1 MDLAYDHIV
10 EQSLPKE
17 DSGSNNNGQSSDRK
31 PESTL
36 NEDLQEAYRAFSSSS
51 WGSWLGGTVEKVVK
65 QGESVYREASQ
76 EVTSLGADA
85 SRGFATL
92 RARALSLRQ
101 APAPITTEQT
111 EQGGDKDKDAE
122 TTPTASRAPGSS
134 SDNTSAKDPETVIS
148 RLRSEAAIRL
158 KDLQRA
164 EDAADEAL
172 LKFGSNIRDF
182 FRDAITV
189 RPEASG
195 AEGSG
200 SRFESKDDSGK
211 RVIHS
216 SRYDAQLHVLH
227 TTEKSFTEDPATT
240 EFTAWAKDF
249 DANAKTDNISADL
262 AKYPELRANMEK
274 LVPDRVP
281 YADFWKRYY
290 FLRHSIETAD
300 ARRRDLL
307 KAASTEEEIGWGDEE
322 SDEDKP
328 SPSKPSPSKASAS
341 GPSPSKPSPTGPT
354 DKIQQPSPTEE
365 SDEESEEDS
374 DEDSEEESE
383 DEAPPSKPTGKI
395 PRPGSAE
402 SSKTIHPP
410 TDKSTH
416 LKPSEPRKSNDEK
429 SQADSDTSYDVVGA
443 ASGNPSQAPNS
454 PKDSRKVEDS
464 DDDSDD
470 SDDEEWE

>member
-10 EQSLPKE
+10 EQSLPK
-17 DSGSNNNGQSSDRK
+17 DDDGQPSGGQSPRRK

-92 RARALSLRQ
+92 RARALSLRTVQ
-101 APAPITTEQT
+101 PPRPTQPA
-111 EQGGDKDKDAE
+111 EQGDDQEKDKDAE
-122 TTPTASRAPGSS
+122 TTPTASRAPGSP
-134 SDNTSAKDPETVIS
+134 SDDASARESETVIS
-148 RLRSEAAIRL
+148 RLRIEAANRL
-158 KDLQRA
+158 KDIQRA

-172 LKFGSNIRDF
+172 LKFGANIRDF
-182 FRDAITV
+182 FRDAIIV
-189 RPEASG
+189 KPAASD
-195 AEGSG
+195 AEGG
-200 SRFESKDDSGK
+200 GNRFESKDDSGK

-227 TTEKSFTEDPATT
+227 TTEKSFTEDPATA
-240 EFTAWAKDF
+240 EFSTWAADF
-249 DANAKTDNISADL
+249 DADAKTDGISADL

-274 LVPDRVP
+274 LVPARVP

-290 FLRHSIETAD
+290 FLRHSIETAE

-307 KAASTEEEIGWGDEE
+307 KAASADEEIGWGDEE
-322 SDEDKP
+322 S
-328 SPSKPSPSKASAS
+328 
-341 GPSPSKPSPTGPT
+341 
-354 DKIQQPSPTEE
+354 
-365 SDEESEEDS
+365 
-374 DEDSEEESE
+374 EEESE
-383 DEAPPSKPTGKI
+383 PLPVEQADKANPPSKPVEQI
-395 PRPGSAE
+395 QRPGSTE
-402 SSKTIHPP
+402 SSTTIHPP
-410 TDKSTH
+410 INKPTH

-443 ASGNPSQAPNS
+443 ASGNPSQAPSS
-454 PKDSRKVEDS
+454 PKDAQKVEDS
-464 DDDSDD
+464 DEEE
-470 SDDEEWE
+470 DEEG

>member
-1 MDLAYDHIV
+1 MH
-10 EQSLPKE
+10 
-17 DSGSNNNGQSSDRK
+17 
-31 PESTL
+31 
-36 NEDLQEAYRAFSSSS
+36 
-51 WGSWLGGTVEKVVK
+51 

-92 RARALSLRQ
+92 RARALSLR
-101 APAPITTEQT
+101 AVPPTIDTTNPAPQ
-111 EQGGDKDKDAE
+111 QQDGDKDKDPE
-122 TTPTASRAPGSS
+122 TTPTTSRAPGPSFPP
-134 SDNTSAKDPETVIS
+134 KDSETVIS
-148 RLRSEAAIRL
+148 RLRSEAASRL
-158 KDLQRA
+158 KDIQRA

-182 FRDAITV
+182 FRDAVTV
-189 RPEASG
+189 KPSASD
-195 AEGSG
+195 AEGGG

-227 TTEKSFTEDPATT
+227 TTEKSFTEDPATD
-240 EFTAWAKDF
+240 EFAAWAKGF
-249 DANAKTDNISADL
+249 DADAKTDSVSADL

-307 KAASTEEEIGWGDEE
+307 KAASAEEEIGWGDEE
-322 SDEDKP
+322 SDEEPDK
-328 SPSKPSPSKASAS
+328 AR
-341 GPSPSKPSPTGPT
+341 
-354 DKIQQPSPTEE
+354 EE
-365 SDEESEEDS
+365 PEEAEE
-374 DEDSEEESE
+374 ESEEESE
-383 DEAPPSKPTGKI
+383 EEEDDEESEDEESDGETASKPVLGKPAPSKPSDKI
-395 PRPGSAE
+395 KRPASAE
-402 SSKTIHPP
+402 SSNTIHPP
-410 TDKSTH
+410 ATKPTL

-443 ASGNPSQAPNS
+443 ASGKTSQAPNS

-464 DDDSDD
+464 DDEDSEEED

>member
-10 EQSLPKE
+10 EESMPKDDG
-17 DSGSNNNGQSSDRK
+17 DSSNTGQSSARK

-76 EVTSLGADA
+76 EVTSLGVDA

-92 RARALSLRQ
+92 RARALSLRTA
-101 APAPITTEQT
+101 APPLSIPPEATHDD
-111 EQGGDKDKDAE
+111 GGEKDKDAE
-122 TTPTASRAPGSS
+122 TTPTTSRAPASS
-134 SDNTSAKDPETVIS
+134 SDDASAAKDAETVIS
-148 RLRSEAAIRL
+148 RLRSEAANRL
-158 KDLQRA
+158 RDIQRA

-189 RPEASG
+189 NPAASD
-195 AEGSG
+195 AEGG
-200 SRFESKDDSGK
+200 GNRFESKDDSGK

-227 TTEKSFTEDPATT
+227 TAEKSFTEDPATA
-240 EFTAWAKDF
+240 EFETWAKDF
-249 DANAKTDNISADL
+249 DADAKTDSISTDL

-290 FLRHSIETAD
+290 FLRHSIETAE

-322 SDEDKP
+322 SEDESEDE
-328 SPSKPSPSKASAS
+328 S
-341 GPSPSKPSPTGPT
+341 
-354 DKIQQPSPTEE
+354 EE
-365 SDEESEEDS
+365 GSDEESD
-374 DEDSEEESE
+374 
-383 DEAPPSKPTGKI
+383 DEATKTNLQAAPIPSNKPVENKPVEKI
-395 PRPGSAE
+395 QRPGSTE
-402 SSKTIHPP
+402 SSTTIHPP
-410 TDKSTH
+410 KPKH

-464 DDDSDD
+464 DDEEDSDGEED

>member
-10 EQSLPKE
+10 EQSLPK
-17 DSGSNNNGQSSDRK
+17 DDDGQADGGQSPRRK

-36 NEDLQEAYRAFSSSS
+36 NEDLQEAYRAFSTSS

-92 RARALSLRQ
+92 RARALSLRTAQ
-101 APAPITTEQT
+101 LPRPTPPQPA
-111 EQGGDKDKDAE
+111 EQGDDQDKDKDKDAE
-122 TTPTASRAPGSS
+122 TTPTASRAPGEPS
-134 SDNTSAKDPETVIS
+134 SDDAPARESETVIS
-148 RLRSEAAIRL
+148 RLRSEAANRL
-158 KDLQRA
+158 KDIQRA

-172 LKFGSNIRDF
+172 LKFGANIRDF
-182 FRDAITV
+182 FRDAIIV
-189 RPEASG
+189 RPAASDTEGG
-195 AEGSG
+195 AN
-200 SRFESKDDSGK
+200 RFESKDDSGK

-227 TTEKSFTEDPATT
+227 TTEKSFTEDPATA
-240 EFTAWAKDF
+240 EFTTWATDF
-249 DANAKTDNISADL
+249 DADAKTESISADL

-274 LVPDRVP
+274 LVPARVP

-290 FLRHSIETAD
+290 FLRHSIETAE

-307 KAASTEEEIGWGDEE
+307 KAASADEEIGWGDEE
-322 SDEDKP
+322 SEEEPEP
-328 SPSKPSPSKASAS
+328 SPAQEADKAAPLSKP
-341 GPSPSKPSPTGPT
+341 
-354 DKIQQPSPTEE
+354 DDQ
-365 SDEESEEDS
+365 
-374 DEDSEEESE
+374 
-383 DEAPPSKPTGKI
+383 I
-395 PRPGSAE
+395 PRPGSTE
-402 SSKTIHPP
+402 SSTTIHPP
-410 TDKSTH
+410 INKSAH

-454 PKDSRKVEDS
+454 PKDAQKVEDS
-464 DDDSDD
+464 DEEDSGDDDEDEDEEDDDDDEEEEDDDD